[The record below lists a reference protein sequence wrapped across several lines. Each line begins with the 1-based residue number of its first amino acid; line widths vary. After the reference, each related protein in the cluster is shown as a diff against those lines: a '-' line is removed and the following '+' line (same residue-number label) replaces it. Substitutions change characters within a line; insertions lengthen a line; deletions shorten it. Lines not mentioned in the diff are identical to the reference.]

1 MRIFSCNADPG
12 RCNQN
17 LGMQDGYIEDFQ
29 LFSASE
35 IIGEP
40 TEFTNMYGQADG
52 FGLCIKERSSSSFL
66 QVSFLNSTDV

>member
-1 MRIFSCNADPG
+1 
-12 RCNQN
+12 
-17 LGMQDGYIEDFQ
+17 MQDGYIEDFQ
-29 LFSASE
+29 VTSASE

-66 QVSFLNSTDV
+66 QVIFLNSTDV

>member
-1 MRIFSCNADPG
+1 MRIFSCNTDPG

-29 LFSASE
+29 VTSASE
-35 IIGEP
+35 IIGKP

-52 FGLCIKERSSSSFL
+52 FGLCNTQRISSTFLEVSILNRSA
-66 QVSFLNSTDV
+66 V